1 MSLRTE
7 RVRELLIHQAAEFL
21 ERESDR
27 STMITVTD
35 ARISNNLNRATIF
48 FTVYPEEKEDAALA
62 FAKRQ
67 SSEFRSF
74 IKKKL
79 NMKRIPM
86 FEFAIDEGEKNRQNI
101 DRLSNEN

>member
-27 STMITVTD
+27 TTMITVTD
-35 ARISNNLNRATIF
+35 AHISNNLSQATIF
-48 FTVYPEEKEDAALA
+48 FTVYPEEKEDIALA

-67 SSEFRSF
+67 RGEFRAF
-74 IKKKL
+74 VKKKL
-79 NMKRIPM
+79 RMKRIPM
-86 FEFAIDEGEKNRQNI
+86 FDFAIDKGEKNRQHI
-101 DRLSNEN
+101 DRLSENS

>member
-7 RVRELLIHQAAEFL
+7 RVSELLRHLAAEFL

-27 STMITVTD
+27 TTMITVTD

-48 FTVYPEEKEDAALA
+48 FTVYPEEKEDVALA

-67 SSEFRSF
+67 RREFKDF
-74 IKKKL
+74 VKKKSR
-79 NMKRIPM
+79 MKRIPM
-86 FEFAIDEGEKNRQNI
+86 FDFAIDEGEKNRQHI
-101 DRLSNEN
+101 DRLSKDF